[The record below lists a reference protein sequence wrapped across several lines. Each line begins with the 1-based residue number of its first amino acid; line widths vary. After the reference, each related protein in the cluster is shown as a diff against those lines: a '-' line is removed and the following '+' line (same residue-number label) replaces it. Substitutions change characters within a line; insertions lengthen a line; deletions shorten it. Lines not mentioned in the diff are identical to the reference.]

1 MELNYLTIEQA
12 HKGLV
17 EKKFSA
23 KELTQACLDN
33 IKKHDADIHAFLK
46 VTEDLALQQAEAA
59 DKKITDGQTDTLTG
73 IPLAIKDNILIEGLE
88 ATAGSKILE
97 NYKATY
103 DATVISKLKEVGTV
117 FLGKTNLDEYG
128 MGSSTENSGFFKT
141 HNPWDLERV
150 PGGSSG
156 GSAAATAADMCLGA
170 LGSDTASSIRQPAAF
185 CGVVGLKTTYGRVSR
200 SGLIAMTSSLD
211 QIGPLAKTV
220 KDTAYLFQA
229 IIGDDRKDSTV
240 YHKKKIDL
248 SILEKSIKGL
258 KVGVPKEYF
267 IEGMDPEAREIVE
280 KAIKKLEELGAKI
293 VQVSLPLTKY
303 ALAVYQLV
311 MTSEVATNLARYD
324 GIRYGLSKKGENLK
338 EVYSR
343 SREKGLG
350 TEVKRR
356 IILGTF
362 ALSAGYY
369 DQYYVKA
376 QKLRKLIIQEFEEM
390 FKKVD
395 CLATPTA
402 PTVAFKLGE
411 KMADP
416 LMMYLSDI
424 YTVPANIGG
433 ICAIS
438 VPCGFDGGLPVGFQ
452 IMGRPFDEE
461 TIFKVAYQ
469 YEQTTDWHQQKPPL
483 D

>member
-12 HKGLV
+12 HKGLINK
-17 EKKFSA
+17 EFSA

-33 IKKHDADIHAFLK
+33 IKKRDADIHAFLK
-46 VTEDLALQQAEAA
+46 VTDDLALQQAEAA
-59 DKKITDGQTDTLTG
+59 DKKITGGQTDILTG
-73 IPLAIKDNILIEGLE
+73 IPLAVKDNILIDGVQ

-97 NYKATY
+97 NYMATY
-103 DATVISKLKEVGTV
+103 DATVISKLKDQGAV
-117 FLGKTNLDEYG
+117 FLGKTNLDEFG

-156 GSAAATAADMCLGA
+156 GSAAAVAADMCLGA

-211 QIGPLAKTV
+211 QIGPLTKTV

-229 IIGDDRKDSTV
+229 IIGDDRKDSTT
-240 YHKKKIDL
+240 YNKKNTGL
-248 SILEKSIKGL
+248 SVLAKSIKGL

-267 IEGMDPEAREIVE
+267 IKGMDPEAKEIVE

-293 VQVSLPLTKY
+293 VPVSLPLTKY

-311 MTSEVATNLARYD
+311 MTSEAATNLARYD
-324 GIRYGLSKKGENLK
+324 GIRYGLSQRGGNLK
-338 EVYSR
+338 EVYLK
-343 SREKGLG
+343 SREKGFG
-350 TEVKRR
+350 AEIKRR

-362 ALSAGYY
+362 SLSAGYY
-369 DQYYVKA
+369 DQYYVQA

-438 VPCGFDGGLPVGFQ
+438 IPCGFDQGLPVGFQ

-461 TIFKVAYQ
+461 TIFRVAYQ
-469 YEQTTDWHQQKPPL
+469 YEQATDWHQQKPPL